1 MKPFKNLHITIAV
14 LAITLFFSFYFRP
27 AVSRAED
34 TLIKIGVFADE
45 GNETCHRR
53 WDATADHLSGLMPGF
68 KFQIVPVMFN
78 DLRTHLEAGT
88 IAFLICDPQI
98 FAEVQAE
105 FRAFCLATMKTEHG
119 GKTSSECGSVV
130 FVRKSSG
137 IKTFQELKNKKFL
150 ASHPGSLGGW
160 SAAMHELKKESVTPE
175 TDFASFNFAG
185 ASELSVIA
193 VLNGISDAGSVKTGA
208 LEKLEEAG
216 KIKISDLRILK
227 PANFKEKPD
236 FPYALSTELY
246 PHWAFACFPKTKSEL
261 AEKAAGIILKIK
273 AEDKA
278 AKDAGISG
286 WDAPRDYSAVADVL
300 KDIEIGY
307 FAMLRNMTPLKLIKR
322 HIYKVLALIGFIAF
336 LLIALA
342 YVLRNNR
349 IITEAR
355 KTIEKELEE
364 RKKIESE
371 RQLKREF
378 QSIIAE
384 ALQLF
389 FVIEDFNDCFQM
401 VFERVSRRLK
411 LHRVLIF
418 EDVSPKSAKIIYQF
432 NAGAAPLVSEK
443 FDYAGLPSWK
453 KCLVEEVMINY
464 PQNASL
470 HEEIKSYISALGA
483 GQLLSLPLYINNAY
497 SGFIIFS
504 CAESDP
510 LWDEYVISLLFPL
523 TNVLSA
529 TLEKKRNIENLRQ
542 LIGTKDKFLTIL
554 AHDLKSPM
562 ASFSMLI
569 DMLRTNMLGEEKK
582 NLTLDGI
589 KDSIST
595 VIKLIDSVVMWAKMQ
610 SGEITASRASVS
622 IDSFIEPNVSL
633 LSGPASNK
641 NITLEYQKCDLTAFA
656 DSSMMLAVVR
666 NLINNAIKF
675 TRPGGTVK
683 ISACLAGEFV
693 KITVEDD
700 GLGMNKATMEKLFKI
715 GEKIVSLGTAGERG
729 SGFGL
734 ILCHDFVIKNGG
746 EMIVESEEGRG
757 SRFCF
762 TLPAE
767 EGCGEALNKS
777 AEAKA
782 R

>member
-1 MKPFKNLHITIAV
+1 MKPLKNLHIPIAF
-14 LAITLFFSFYFRP
+14 LAFFIFIACYFRP

-53 WDATADHLSGLMPGF
+53 WDATADHLSGAMPGF
-68 KFQIVPVMFN
+68 KFQIIPVMFN
-78 DLRTHLEAGT
+78 DLRTHIEAGT
-88 IAFLICDPQI
+88 IAFLICDPQV

-105 FRAFCLATMKTEHG
+105 FRAFCLATMKAEHG
-119 GKTSSECGSVV
+119 GKTSSECGSVM
-130 FVRKSSG
+130 FVKKQSG
-137 IKTFQELKNKKFL
+137 IKTFQELKNKNFI

-160 SAAMHELKKESVTPE
+160 SAAMHELKKESFNPE

-185 ASELSVIA
+185 ASELAVVA
-193 VLNGISDAGSVKTGA
+193 VLNGISDAGAVKTGT

-216 KIKISDLRILK
+216 RIKISDLRILK
-227 PANFKEKPD
+227 PAHFKERPD
-236 FPYALSTELY
+236 FPYILSTELY
-246 PHWAFACFPKTKSEL
+246 PHWAFACFPKTKPEL
-261 AEKAAGIILKIK
+261 AEKAAGIILKIS
-273 AEDKA
+273 AADKA
-278 AKDAGISG
+278 SKDADIGG
-286 WDAPRDYSAVADVL
+286 WDPPRDYSAVVDLL
-300 KDIEIGY
+300 KEIEIGY
-307 FAMLRNMTPLKLIKR
+307 FAMIRNMTPLKLIKR
-322 HIYKVLALIGFIAF
+322 HIYKVVALTGFIAF
-336 LLIALA
+336 LFIALA
-342 YVLRNNR
+342 YVLRSNR

-378 QSIIAE
+378 QSIISE

-401 VFERVSRRLK
+401 VCERVSRRLN
-411 LHRVLIF
+411 LQRVLIF
-418 EDVSPKSAKIIYQF
+418 EDVSPKAAKIVYQF
-432 NAGAAPLVSEK
+432 NAEAAPPVAEEFS
-443 FDYAGLPSWK
+443 YAGLPSWK
-453 KCLVEEVMINY
+453 KCLSEEVMINY
-464 PQNASL
+464 PQNSSL
-470 HEEIKSYISALGA
+470 HEEIKSYIGSLGA
-483 GQLLSLPLYINNAY
+483 GRLLSLPLYINNSY

-504 CAESDP
+504 CAGSDP

-569 DMLRTNMLGEEKK
+569 DMLRANMLSDEKK
-582 NLTLDGI
+582 AMTLDGI
-589 KDSIST
+589 KDSIAA

-610 SGEITASRASVS
+610 SGELTASRANVSV
-622 IDSFIEPNVSL
+622 DSFIEPNVNL
-633 LSGPASNK
+633 LSGPAINK
-641 NITLEYQKCDLTAFA
+641 NITLQYQKCDLTAFA

-683 ISACLAGEFV
+683 ISAGLVDECV

-700 GLGMNKATMEKLFKI
+700 GVGMSKAIIDKLFKI
-715 GEKIVSLGTAGERG
+715 GEKIVSRGTAGERG

-734 ILCHDFVIKNGG
+734 ILCNDFVVKNGG
-746 EMIVESEEGRG
+746 TLSVESEEGRG
-757 SRFCF
+757 SRFIF
-762 TLPAE
+762 TLPVR
-767 EGCGEALNKS
+767 GDC
-777 AEAKA
+777 
-782 R
+782 